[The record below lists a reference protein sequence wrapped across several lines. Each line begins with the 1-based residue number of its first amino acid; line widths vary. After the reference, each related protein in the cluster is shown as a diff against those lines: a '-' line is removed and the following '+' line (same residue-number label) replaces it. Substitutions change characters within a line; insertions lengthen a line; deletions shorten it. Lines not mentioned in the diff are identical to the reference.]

1 MPFSFHADES
11 TKILH
16 IQADGEVDDAE
27 LMELRARLGHEAAFI
42 AGYPIL
48 CDCSTLA
55 SVSISASLIE
65 LLARTARSRTNL
77 VAIIAP
83 TAVVFGLARMY
94 QILSDPEDKRIQV
107 FSKSGEA
114 MAWLET
120 HTEALL
126 K

>member
-16 IQADGEVDDAE
+16 VQADRKVGDAE
-27 LMELRARLGHEAAFI
+27 VMELRARLWLDPAFI
-42 AGYPIL
+42 AGYSIL
-48 CDCSTLA
+48 CDCSTLTE
-55 SVSISASLIE
+55 VSISASLIE

-83 TAVVFGLARMY
+83 KAVAFGLARMY
-94 QILSDPEDKRIQV
+94 QILSDPEDKRIHV

-114 MAWLET
+114 MAWLEA
-120 HTEALL
+120 HSEALL